1 MDSKKLHLGCGKK
14 YLQGYIHVD
23 LDNKPH
29 IDYPNTDISKL
40 DMFKND
46 EVDEIYNCGTFEY
59 FDLQKAPKVLEEW
72 FRVLKPGGILR
83 ISVPNFESVI
93 QVYLNNGK
101 DIFGEGILGLIYG
114 RWPILN
120 KDNEEEILYHKM
132 VYDFKSL
139 SRVLKQSG
147 FKDIKKYNWKEFL
160 PKNFDDYS
168 KAYVPYMDETGLQ
181 MSLNIECKK

>member
-101 DIFGEGILGLIYG
+101 DILGEGILGLIYG
-114 RWPILN
+114 RWPIKD
-120 KDNEEEILYHKM
+120 KDNNDFEFEMGQLRFAKEIADKMGKKEKVKKEDKDNNVSLMARPNTEESE
-132 VYDFKSL
+132 
-139 SRVLKQSG
+139 
-147 FKDIKKYNWKEFL
+147 
-160 PKNFDDYS
+160 
-168 KAYVPYMDETGLQ
+168 
-181 MSLNIECKK
+181 